1 MLYYDQY
8 QKVVGWGPDIADAL
22 APTGY
27 PKPGVQKVE
36 WFKLQLMLSGNTYID
51 PINLPP
57 LPPGK
62 SEIDVAADYL
72 FKLRQAM
79 RNQLQ
84 KTLGEV
90 FNREERNIRYYL
102 TVPAI
107 WNDAGKAAT
116 RAAAIQA
123 GFLRDENDNRLTL
136 ITEPEAAALFC
147 SKAGLLNLKVHDAV
161 LIVDCGGGTVD
172 LIAYEVEEE
181 SPFTVS
187 ECTAG
192 SGDSCGSTALNR
204 NFSNILRTKIRKMK
218 LPDGSKTAGRV
229 YAKCIMDFENRIKA
243 DFRNNNQKWAVDVG
257 IEAEFPE
264 AGIEEGYMTFTNEEI
279 LQCFEPVVNR
289 ILELVRNQIIAIQ
302 AQNRTLQ
309 NVLVVGGFGASEYL
323 FQQIKLHVPPQFQS
337 KVVRPM
343 DSVAAIVK
351 GAVTAG
357 ITERV
362 VTSRVARRHYLMAT
376 LQPFKEGHHPE
387 AYRVPSLDGKDRCKF
402 TRQIFVQKGQRV
414 KIGEPVKVSFFRQ
427 VAPGATL
434 MYEDILYACDDDVCP
449 EYTKDPRK
457 SSLKFLLNNTNSTQA
472 SRKLLLS
479 PLTCLARISRK
490 TLSVW
495 THRKEPSTVYTLTS
509 TSLSM
514 DPNLMPSWS
523 ARARSWVVA
532 RPSSSDCTNGNM
544 IMSMMKRGARMS
556 VATSAIP
563 MIMQGRS
570 PEWEKDTST
579 KTCRWMDREI
589 YIGHQG

>member
-1 MLYYDQY
+1 VAGRGQPDQAKGTLPLAAPPVSFNTAQIPTVLYYDQY

-27 PKPGVQKVE
+27 PKAGVQKVE

-72 FKLRQAM
+72 FHLRQAM

-136 ITEPEAAALFC
+136 ITEPEAAAMFC
-147 SKAGLLNLKVHDAV
+147 TKTGLLNVKIHDAV

-181 SPFTVS
+181 QPFSVA

-204 NFSNILRTKIRKMK
+204 NFSNILRAKIRKMK
-218 LPDGSKTAGRV
+218 LPDGSRTAGKV

-243 DFRNNNQKWAVDVG
+243 DFRNNGQKWAVDVG

-302 AQNRTLQ
+302 AQNRSLQVCVAFRASQQYILTLAERARRRWLWSFRIPLPADQ
-309 NVLVVGGFGASEYL
+309 VACAPSIPVQG
-323 FQQIKLHVPPQFQS
+323 
-337 KVVRPM
+337 RP
-343 DSVAAIVK
+343 AHGLGRCHCQGRRHRRYHRAH
-351 GAVTAG
+351 
-357 ITERV
+357 RH
-362 VTSRVARRHYLMAT
+362 TSRR
-376 LQPFKEGHHPE
+376 
-387 AYRVPSLDGKDRCKF
+387 
-402 TRQIFVQKGQRV
+402 
-414 KIGEPVKVSFFRQ
+414 
-427 VAPGATL
+427 
-434 MYEDILYACDDDVCP
+434 
-449 EYTKDPRK
+449 
-457 SSLKFLLNNTNSTQA
+457 
-472 SRKLLLS
+472 
-479 PLTCLARISRK
+479 
-490 TLSVW
+490 
-495 THRKEPSTVYTLTS
+495 
-509 TSLSM
+509 
-514 DPNLMPSWS
+514 
-523 ARARSWVVA
+523 
-532 RPSSSDCTNGNM
+532 
-544 IMSMMKRGARMS
+544 
-556 VATSAIP
+556 
-563 MIMQGRS
+563 
-570 PEWEKDTST
+570 
-579 KTCRWMDREI
+579 
-589 YIGHQG
+589 

>member
-1 MLYYDQY
+1 LYYDQY

-72 FKLRQAM
+72 FHLRQAM

-136 ITEPEAAALFC
+136 ITEPEAAAMFC
-147 SKAGLLNLKVHDAV
+147 TKTGLLNVKIHDAV

-181 SPFTVS
+181 QPFSVA

-204 NFSNILRTKIRKMK
+204 NFSNILRAKIRKMK
-218 LPDGSKTAGRV
+218 LPDGSKTAGKV

-243 DFRNNNQKWAVDVG
+243 DFPD
-257 IEAEFPE
+257 

-302 AQNRTLQ
+302 AQNRSLQ
-309 NVLVVGGFGASEYL
+309 
-323 FQQIKLHVPPQFQS
+323 
-337 KVVRPM
+337 VRTIM
-343 DSVAAIVK
+343 D
-351 GAVTAG
+351 
-357 ITERV
+357 EE
-362 VTSRVARRHYLMAT
+362 LWN
-376 LQPFKEGHHPE
+376 
-387 AYRVPSLDGKDRCKF
+387 
-402 TRQIFVQKGQRV
+402 
-414 KIGEPVKVSFFRQ
+414 PV
-427 VAPGATL
+427 
-434 MYEDILYACDDDVCP
+434 
-449 EYTKDPRK
+449 
-457 SSLKFLLNNTNSTQA
+457 
-472 SRKLLLS
+472 
-479 PLTCLARISRK
+479 
-490 TLSVW
+490 
-495 THRKEPSTVYTLTS
+495 
-509 TSLSM
+509 
-514 DPNLMPSWS
+514 
-523 ARARSWVVA
+523 
-532 RPSSSDCTNGNM
+532 
-544 IMSMMKRGARMS
+544 
-556 VATSAIP
+556 
-563 MIMQGRS
+563 
-570 PEWEKDTST
+570 
-579 KTCRWMDREI
+579 
-589 YIGHQG
+589 

>member
-1 MLYYDQY
+1 M
-8 QKVVGWGPDIADAL
+8 GWGPDIADAL

-72 FKLRQAM
+72 FKLRQAT

-90 FNREERNIRYYL
+90 FNREERNIRYFL

-136 ITEPEAAALFC
+136 VTEPEAAAMFC
-147 SKAGLLNLKVHDAV
+147 SKTGLLNLKIRDAV

-181 SPFTVS
+181 TPFTVA

-204 NFSNILRTKIRKMK
+204 NFSNILRAKIRKMK
-218 LPDGSKTAGRV
+218 LPDGSKTAGKV

-243 DFRNNNQKWAVDVG
+243 DFRNNGQKWAVDVG

-302 AQNRTLQ
+302 AQNRILQ
-309 NVLVVGGFGASEYL
+309 VSLLFRLSSSPSTCQYTYESTRMSLSLVASVL
-323 FQQIKLHVPPQFQS
+323 
-337 KVVRPM
+337 RN
-343 DSVAAIVK
+343 
-351 GAVTAG
+351 
-357 ITERV
+357 
-362 VTSRVARRHYLMAT
+362 TSSNRSNSTFL
-376 LQPFKEGHHPE
+376 LN
-387 AYRVPSLDGKDRCKF
+387 
-402 TRQIFVQKGQRV
+402 
-414 KIGEPVKVSFFRQ
+414 
-427 VAPGATL
+427 
-434 MYEDILYACDDDVCP
+434 
-449 EYTKDPRK
+449 
-457 SSLKFLLNNTNSTQA
+457 SSLKSSVPWIPSPLLSKAPSLQVLLSASSPPAWPVVTTSWRPFSLSKKATTQNNTVCQ
-472 SRKLLLS
+472 
-479 PLTCLARISRK
+479 
-490 TLSVW
+490 VW
-495 THRKEPSTVYTLTS
+495 TGKT
-509 TSLSM
+509 
-514 DPNLMPSWS
+514 
-523 ARARSWVVA
+523 
-532 RPSSSDCTNGNM
+532 
-544 IMSMMKRGARMS
+544 GAN
-556 VATSAIP
+556 T
-563 MIMQGRS
+563 QGRS
-570 PEWEKDTST
+570 LS
-579 KTCRWMDREI
+579 RRDR
-589 YIGHQG
+589 GSRLASL

>member
-1 MLYYDQY
+1 
-8 QKVVGWGPDIADAL
+8 
-22 APTGY
+22 
-27 PKPGVQKVE
+27 
-36 WFKLQLMLSGNTYID
+36 MLSGNTYID

-90 FNREERNIRYYL
+90 FNREERNIRYFL

-136 ITEPEAAALFC
+136 ITEPEAAAMFC
-147 SKAGLLNLKVHDAV
+147 SKTGLLNLKIRDAV

-181 SPFTVS
+181 TPFTVA

-204 NFSNILRTKIRKMK
+204 NFSNILRAKIRKMR
-218 LPDGSKTAGRV
+218 LPDGSKTAGKV

-243 DFRNNNQKWAVDVG
+243 DFRNNGQKWAVDVG

-264 AGIEEGYMTFTNEEI
+264 ASIEEGYMTFTNEEI

-302 AQNRTLQ
+302 AQNRILQVILFNSFSSTANPSLQ

-323 FQQIKLHVPPQFQS
+323 FQQIKLHVPPQFQA

-362 VTSRVARRHYLMAT
+362 ITSRVARRHYLMAT

-387 AYRVPSLDGKDRCKF
+387 QYRVPSLDGKDRCKY

-434 MYEDILYACDDDVCP
+434 MYEDILYACDEDVCP

-457 SSLKFLLNNTNSTQA
+457 FHSF
-472 SRKLLLS
+472 
-479 PLTCLARISRK
+479 P
-490 TLSVW
+490 SVEFW
-495 THRKEPSTVYTLTS
+495 
-509 TSLSM
+509 
-514 DPNLMPSWS
+514 
-523 ARARSWVVA
+523 A
-532 RPSSSDCTNGNM
+532 
-544 IMSMMKRGARMS
+544 
-556 VATSAIP
+556 
-563 MIMQGRS
+563 
-570 PEWEKDTST
+570 
-579 KTCRWMDREI
+579 
-589 YIGHQG
+589 